1 MPIILKMHPINLF
14 ELLKQVVMSWQVI
27 AITIVLLIYI
37 FIVLHISKNYHK
49 PRVKK
54 AKVKKAKAQP
64 AAKSENEDD
73 LPIHEDSN
81 DELGLEEA

>member
-1 MPIILKMHPINLF
+1 MHPINLF
-14 ELLKQVVMSWQVI
+14 ELFKQVVLSWQVI
-27 AITIVLLIYI
+27 FITLAILIYLS
-37 FIVLHISKNYHK
+37 IVFHISKKYHK

-54 AKVKKAKAQP
+54 AKAVKKKQAP
-64 AAKSENEDD
+64 AAVPAESDD

>member
-1 MPIILKMHPINLF
+1 MHQINLF
-14 ELLKQVVMSWQVI
+14 ELLKQVIMSWQVI
-27 AITIVLLIYI
+27 AITLVLLIYI
-37 FIVLHISKNYHK
+37 SIVFHISKTYHK

-64 AAKSENEDD
+64 ASKPENEDD